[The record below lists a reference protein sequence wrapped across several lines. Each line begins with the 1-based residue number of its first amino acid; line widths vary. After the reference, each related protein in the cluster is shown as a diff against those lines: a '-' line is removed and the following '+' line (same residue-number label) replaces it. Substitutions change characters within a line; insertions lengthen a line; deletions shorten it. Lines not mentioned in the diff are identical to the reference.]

1 MGTAQ
6 HKEKPPSGTRN
17 GPTTNTRALRATR
30 TAMEQLS
37 TLTGRYADGVSGL
50 ERAEDGWLLNV
61 EIVEL
66 ERIPQSTS
74 VLGSYKVH
82 ADDDGNVRSY
92 QRTRRYYR
100 NQAGDR
106 CP

>member
-6 HKEKPPSGTRN
+6 RKEGRPAGTSD
-17 GPTTNTRALRATR
+17 GPAVDARVLHATR
-30 TAMEQLS
+30 TAMDQLS
-37 TLTGRYADGVSGL
+37 TLTCRDADGITRM
-50 ERAEDGWLLNV
+50 ERAEDGWLLHV

-74 VLGSYKVH
+74 VLGSYQVCI
-82 ADDDGNVRSY
+82 DDDGNITSY
-92 QRTRRYYR
+92 KRTRRYYR
-100 NQAGDR
+100 NQAGER